1 MVHFEEALR
10 VRRVNLQSVRSD
22 RDSHTIIESSP
33 SSGRGGRHGKIVE
46 TNELLVTETPL
57 CVGTVYEANENY
69 ENVFT
74 ALLEN
79 ALIHRLHLINL
90 AADQGGLLMISDL
103 VKLMQEDPDS
113 TAIISNLFDNL
124 AIALDVGHRI
134 LTSPS
139 EDTVERLLEIK
150 GQVADLEFFVGTIY
164 GLRYFHDMEKGNREK
179 TNFVE
184 EAEAERLEAKEHLEQ
199 SLYLRNKRVGVNEDF
214 INSEDPSDDREEI
227 IIVFILYELGKLF
240 HFQFLKRTAP
250 HRSLIHILRCSSL
263 KRTFQ
268 DKMVI

>member
-1 MVHFEEALR
+1 
-10 VRRVNLQSVRSD
+10 
-22 RDSHTIIESSP
+22 
-33 SSGRGGRHGKIVE
+33 
-46 TNELLVTETPL
+46 
-57 CVGTVYEANENY
+57 
-69 ENVFT
+69 
-74 ALLEN
+74 
-79 ALIHRLHLINL
+79 
-90 AADQGGLLMISDL
+90 MISDL

-150 GQVADLEFFVGTIY
+150 GQVADLEFFIGMIY
-164 GLRYFHDMEKGNREK
+164 GARYFHDMEKGNREK
-179 TNFVE
+179 TNFVQ

-199 SLYLRNKRVGVNEDF
+199 SLYLRNKCVGVDQDF

-240 HFQFLKRTAP
+240 SFSVLKEN
-250 HRSLIHILRCSSL
+250 RSTPQPTSYSSL
-263 KRTFQ
+263 FFPQKNLSGQ
-268 DKMVI
+268 DGDIALSNFEEARSILQGNAGLIDAVDSLTLVNNTWAARLQKTPVIYEDMLQMMAILYRKLDEYEKSVECYNDVSILLTRIGLGDRPDIDSK